1 MICEYKAIIKG
12 KKNACYAFMGSMPA
26 FEGVAVYE
34 EKGSDAEYYIRIGS
48 ECKYKV
54 DAYCDPWDGSFP
66 VQIPDDPDEAYDA
79 GQREY
84 SFRTVRDRSK
94 MFMVEVLCN
103 SADIDDFDPD
113 EGPIEIF
120 EHYVNGKD
128 AGGECPD
135 ILHIEVEADPWDD

>member
-1 MICEYKAIIKG
+1 
-12 KKNACYAFMGSMPA
+12 
-26 FEGVAVYE
+26 
-34 EKGSDAEYYIRIGS
+34 
-48 ECKYKV
+48 
-54 DAYCDPWDGSFP
+54 
-66 VQIPDDPDEAYDA
+66 
-79 GQREY
+79 
-84 SFRTVRDRSK
+84 

-103 SADIDDFDPD
+103 SADIADFDPD